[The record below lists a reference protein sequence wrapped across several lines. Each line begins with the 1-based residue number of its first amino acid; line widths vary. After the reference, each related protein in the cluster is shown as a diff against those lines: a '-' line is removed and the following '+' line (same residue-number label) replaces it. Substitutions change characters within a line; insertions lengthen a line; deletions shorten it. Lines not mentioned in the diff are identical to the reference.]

1 MAYNI
6 LIVDDSATTRSII
19 ARTLE
24 IIPGMEL
31 GDIYQAGNGQEA
43 LKELDR
49 RWVDIV
55 FADINMPVMDGVTM
69 VEKMAEHP
77 DMKKIPVVIVSTEG
91 SDTRMEQLFRK
102 GVRAYIRKPF
112 SVEKVS
118 EILSEILGEQDDI

>member
-19 ARTLE
+19 ARTLK
-24 IIPGMEL
+24 IIPDVEL
-31 GDIYQAGNGQEA
+31 GEIYQAGNGQEA
-43 LKELDR
+43 LDELDR
-49 RWVDIV
+49 SWVDIV

-91 SDTRMEQLFRK
+91 SDTRMEELFRK

-118 EILSEILGEQDDI
+118 EILTDILGGQDDI

>member
-19 ARTLE
+19 ARTLK
-24 IIPGMEL
+24 IIPNVEL
-31 GDIYQAGNGQEA
+31 GEIYQAGNGQEA
-43 LKELDR
+43 LDELDR
-49 RWVDIV
+49 SWVDIV

-69 VEKMAEHP
+69 VEKMAENP

-91 SDTRMEQLFRK
+91 SDTRMEELFRK

-118 EILSEILGEQDDI
+118 EILTDILGGQDDI